1 MLVKTHRKLPPI
13 DCIQK
18 KSNKIIPTE
27 NDIIISN
34 IGGFGDKIGST
45 TNLTT
50 SQISLQ
56 SAFAPESEEYKTLEY
71 RILCG
76 QQYQQNAI
84 DKIKG
89 IIARDM
95 PKTWYIKSA
104 NRINPDDSEEII
116 AKKEFYNRICSNKK
130 PYFFMYNYTN
140 LKTEYDNYMSAKDTD
155 AYLKFGK
162 SLEILK
168 NSQDLNKDEQD
179 FMEIF
184 YKYIPLDTAPSTINR
199 ICWAIEKEFDGY
211 KSLNS
216 VDFDYSVLKS
226 DTQYSKKDYNDV
238 FKIYNEFSNI
248 MKSFSKNNCNGEE
261 NYNDR
266 CAAIAYFQERCDT
279 LSLSS
284 DVLCN
289 IIVDI
294 CYSTN
299 KSKQFAW
306 DICGEQIMRNL
317 LKLNGNILSYPALD
331 ENGEFEFKGERYS
344 MKYSYFGGE
353 NNEKVC
359 I

>member
-1 MLVKTHRKLPPI
+1 
-13 DCIQK
+13 
-18 KSNKIIPTE
+18 
-27 NDIIISN
+27 
-34 IGGFGDKIGST
+34 
-45 TNLTT
+45 
-50 SQISLQ
+50 
-56 SAFAPESEEYKTLEY
+56 
-71 RILCG
+71 
-76 QQYQQNAI
+76 
-84 DKIKG
+84 
-89 IIARDM
+89 M

-104 NRINPDDSEEII
+104 NHINPDDSEEIV

-162 SLEILK
+162 SLETLK
-168 NSQDLNKDEQD
+168 NSQDLNENEQY

-184 YKYIPLDTAPSTINR
+184 YKYIPLDTSPSTINR
-199 ICWAIEKEFDGY
+199 ICWAIEKEFDGS
-211 KSLNS
+211 KPLSS

-238 FKIYNEFSNI
+238 FGIYNEFSTM

-266 CAAIAYFQERCDT
+266 CAVVTHFQERCDA
-279 LSLSS
+279 LNLSS

-289 IIVDI
+289 IIIDI

-306 DICGEQIMRNL
+306 DICGEQIVKNL
-317 LKLNGNILSYPALD
+317 LKLNRNVISYPAPD

-344 MKYSYFGGE
+344 MKYAYIGGE
-353 NNEKVC
+353 SNEKVC